1 MITDVRNLSEGTVI
15 DSDICIVGAGAAGIT
30 LAMELIGHDFSVN
43 LLESGGLDF
52 EDDVQALNDGDCV
65 SQHKV
70 DLMWTRLRYFGG
82 TTGHWGGNCAPLDER
97 DFETRSWVPD
107 SGWPISRK
115 DLERFYPRAYR
126 YCELPSDDYSVD
138 HWAEISE
145 KFRRSRIPV
154 TGEEIG
160 EKLFLKSPPTRFG
173 DAYRADLAKPGSQCT
188 VYLHANVV
196 EIETGED
203 ASEVVGLRTR
213 DVSGR
218 GCRFTA
224 RIFILASGIEN
235 ARLLLLSNKVRPNG
249 LGNDHDVVGR
259 YFMAHT
265 TIRTGRAMLSLP
277 EGTASYYA
285 TLGWEQRFLTETSP
299 FIDALQPS
307 RAAQEREGILN
318 SVVFFEESYEGEK
331 TPGFVAMRRIA
342 KQIVHGRMPSNLV
355 RDLGIVVGDLD
366 EVVKALYARSV
377 GDRSYR
383 ILQTRFFCEQAPDRD
398 SRVRLGD
405 DVDAL
410 GQRKLVLDWRLND
423 LDKRTVIR
431 TQKLLAEQFGA
442 LGIGRLQVE
451 FDSETDPWPRGVDSS
466 AHFMGTTRMSTDPR
480 RGVVDGDCRVH
491 GIDNLYVAGGSVTSR
506 TRACVTS
513 ARVPS
518 EPTSIRPMSRPRS
531 GARCSRA

>member
-1 MITDVRNLSEGTVI
+1 MITDLRSLPDETSVETDV
-15 DSDICIVGAGAAGIT
+15 CIVGAGAAGIT
-30 LAMELIGHDFSVN
+30 LAMELLGHDFRVC

-52 EDDVQALNDGDCV
+52 EDEIQALNDADCV
-65 SQHKV
+65 GEHRV
-70 DLMWTRLRYFGG
+70 DLLWSRLRYFGG
-82 TTGHWGGNCAPLDER
+82 TTGHWGGNCAPLDEQ
-97 DFETRSWVPD
+97 DFEERAWVPD
-107 SGWPISRK
+107 SGWPFPKSEL
-115 DLERFYPRAYR
+115 DASYPKAYE
-126 YCELPSDDYSVD
+126 YCELPSANFSADY
-138 HWAEISE
+138 WAAQSASFRERRISLAGD
-145 KFRRSRIPV
+145 P
-154 TGEEIG
+154 IG
-160 EKLFLKSPPTRFG
+160 EKIMLKSPPTRFG
-173 DAYRADLAKPGSQCT
+173 EVYRNALAQPGNRCD

-196 EIETGED
+196 EIETNEE
-203 ASEVVGLRTR
+203 ANRVTALRTKGI
-213 DVSGR
+213 DGQT
-218 GCRFTA
+218 CRFRA
-224 RIFILASGIEN
+224 GVFILASGIEN
-235 ARLLLLSNKVRPNG
+235 ARLLLLSNRVRPRG

-265 TIRTGRAMLSLP
+265 TLRTGRAMLSLP

-285 TLGWEQRFLTETSP
+285 TLGWEQRFLNEISP

-377 GDRSYR
+377 GDRSYK

-398 SRVRLGD
+398 SRVGLGD
-405 DVDAL
+405 DLDAL

-431 TQKLLAEQFGA
+431 TQKLLAEQFGG
-442 LGIGRLQVE
+442 LGVGRLQVE

-491 GIDNLYVAGGSVTSR
+491 GIDNLYVAGGSVM
-506 TRACVTS
+506 
-513 ARVPS
+513 
-518 EPTSIRPMSRPRS
+518 PTSGATMVTVNIVALAVRLAGHLRSRLS
-531 GARCSRA
+531 